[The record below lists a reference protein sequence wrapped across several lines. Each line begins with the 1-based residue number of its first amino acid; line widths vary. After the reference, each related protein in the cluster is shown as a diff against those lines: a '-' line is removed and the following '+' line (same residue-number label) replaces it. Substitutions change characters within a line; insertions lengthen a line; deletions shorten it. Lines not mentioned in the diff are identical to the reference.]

1 MFAYCENNPVLRID
15 PQGEFFF
22 AIIGAVVGAVCG
34 AVEAA
39 IKGEDILAGA
49 AGGAVSGAITGAAAD
64 IIAVTGGTAVVAAG
78 VMAGAGAIGALAE
91 NATKA
96 AITGDGIDW
105 KETGK
110 DMFWGAT
117 FGGLFGYMGGNVA
130 SKLGKVG
137 QKGLMTV
144 LEEPLKGGIQKWASG
159 LAEEFLSNA
168 TAEVGRFTANYIK
181 TMFSNVFK

>member
-49 AGGAVSGAITGAAAD
+49 AGGAVSGAITGAVAD

-78 VMAGAGAIGALAE
+78 VMAGAGAIGAFAE

-110 DMFWGAT
+110 DMFGER
-117 FGGLFGYMGGNVA
+117 L
-130 SKLGKVG
+130 
-137 QKGLMTV
+137 
-144 LEEPLKGGIQKWASG
+144 
-159 LAEEFLSNA
+159 LAIIWLY
-168 TAEVGRFTANYIK
+168 GR
-181 TMFSNVFK
+181 